1 MEDGDDFV
9 RWLPCLGTEHAQ
21 AHRAFVIVA
30 DVRVVDFGFEAYYW
44 RLKRIFS
51 RKCQSELKVTALS
64 GVCGQ
69 QSPGRIWGLGPC
81 THGVKRLFG
90 TIHQDLPFSHVLF
103 IEVYFH
109 PRRGVVHAFSVLLC
123 IMLVGVAS

>member
-51 RKCQSELKVTALS
+51 RKCQSELKVAALS
-64 GVCGQ
+64 GQCGQ
-69 QSPGRIWGLGPC
+69 QRPGRIWGLGVLHSRRKATVGDHPSESPIQSC
-81 THGVKRLFG
+81 SAHRSLFSSPKG
-90 TIHQDLPFSHVLF
+90 CRSCILRTPVHHV
-103 IEVYFH
+103 
-109 PRRGVVHAFSVLLC
+109 S
-123 IMLVGVAS
+123 